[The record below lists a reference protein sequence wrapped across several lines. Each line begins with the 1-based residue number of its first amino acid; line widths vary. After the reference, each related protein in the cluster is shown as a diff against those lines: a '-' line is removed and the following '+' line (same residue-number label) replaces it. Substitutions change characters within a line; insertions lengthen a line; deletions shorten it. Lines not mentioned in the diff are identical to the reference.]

1 MNENIEKS
9 ENVEHNVNIQDIQ
22 DIQDIQNNKNSV
34 NIEKKPVVDYEY
46 FFGLTVINNIKIHHS
61 KAGKYNDIYGKLG
74 KELLQVIRN
83 CKTDQ
88 EKKVLQQTLF
98 VLTGKNIN
106 ELIYS
111 TKERITVKN
120 ILNINKSKK

>member
-1 MNENIEKS
+1 MNENIEKND
-9 ENVEHNVNIQDIQ
+9 NVEHNVNIQDIQ
-22 DIQDIQNNKNSV
+22 DIQGIQNNKNSV
-34 NIEKKPVVDYEY
+34 NIEKKTVVDYEY

-61 KAGKYNDIYGKLG
+61 KAGKYNDIYG
-74 KELLQVIRN
+74 N

-98 VLTGKNIN
+98 VLTGKNVN

-111 TKERITVKN
+111 TTERITVKN

>member
-1 MNENIEKS
+1 MNENIEKND
-9 ENVEHNVNIQDIQ
+9 NVEHNVNIQ

-34 NIEKKPVVDYEY
+34 NIEKKTVVDYEY

-74 KELLQVIRN
+74 KELLQVIKN

-98 VLTGKNIN
+98 VLTGKNVN

-111 TKERITVKN
+111 TTERITVKN